1 MRKQNSSFETRFISE
16 EGSRLKNRDY
26 FGYVELDEFAC
37 YVIADGITDA
47 ADIEGARLAIETV
60 VLRFQEHPS
69 LSKHV
74 MRNLLKSANR
84 VLLKK
89 ESEKHLKASMTVVI
103 TDYRKMRYGY
113 VGNTRLRMYRGS
125 TVYKQTQDMSLAQ
138 ELLEEDKIAQ
148 DELMRHEERN
158 NLYAY
163 LGQKNFRPF
172 LSKKI
177 KLEETDIIA
186 LYTRGIWE
194 NIDEAELDDVFADA
208 GNEGQKTVDDMED
221 LLLSRQPEN
230 LDNYTL
236 AVIFVNK
243 VYQDPQRK
251 KRIRK
256 MMILTV
262 TVVIAVAAIGA
273 LLWFLHHKKVQRI
286 ENMNYHFTNTVEY
299 INTGNY
305 VRAKEECQLAQ
316 ELAVKLKDHNMRN
329 RLQEY
334 SFVIETVILADES
347 YSSKDYETANEYYL
361 SALDRTRYADHIGT
375 DYIEDKLDKIGQLL
389 SVEDYITLGDT
400 LLEQGDYEAA
410 EEKYLLA
417 KKTAVAVHDAEGKQS
432 AMDALEKLYAEMAE
446 AESQAKE
453 EAESQAQEQVAAAEI
468 EAAGDTACMEKDYV
482 GAKVYYTTAL
492 AKYESLGDTVGK
504 QAVQEKLEAVE
515 QKLKEQEEQ
524 KNMAVSYET
533 QGENCRKSGD
543 FWGAKS
549 QYVSAK
555 SIYQQLQSDEDV
567 NRIEGIL
574 NDIDIQIGQ
583 TAG

>member
-172 LSKKI
+172 LSKQI

-208 GNEGQKTVDDMED
+208 GNEGQKTVDDIED

-243 VYQDPQRK
+243 VYQDPQRR

-256 MMILTV
+256 IIILTV
-262 TVVIAVAAIGA
+262 IAVIAVAAIGA
-273 LLWFLHHKKVQRI
+273 FLWFLHHKKVQRI

-316 ELAVKLKDHNMRN
+316 ELAEKLKDHNMRN

-347 YSSKDYETANEYYL
+347 YSSKDYEAANEYYL
-361 SALDRTRYADHIGT
+361 SALDRTRYADHVGT
-375 DYIEDKLDKIGQLL
+375 DYIEDRLDKIGELL
-389 SVEDYITLGDT
+389 SVEDYIALGDT
-400 LLEQGDYEAA
+400 LMEQQDYEAA

-417 KKTAVAVHDAEGKQS
+417 KKTATAVHDAEGKQS

>member
-74 MRNLLKSANR
+74 TRNLLKSANR

-138 ELLEEDKIAQ
+138 ELLKEDKIAQ

-172 LSKKI
+172 LSKQI

-208 GNEGQKTVDDMED
+208 GNEGQKTVDDIED

-243 VYQDPQRK
+243 VYQDPQRR

-361 SALDRTRYADHIGT
+361 SALDRTRYADHVGT

-417 KKTAVAVHDAEGKQS
+417 KKTAVTVHDAEGKQS

-524 KNMAVSYET
+524 KNMAASYET

>member
-1 MRKQNSSFETRFISE
+1 M
-16 EGSRLKNRDY
+16 
-26 FGYVELDEFAC
+26 
-37 YVIADGITDA
+37 
-47 ADIEGARLAIETV
+47 
-60 VLRFQEHPS
+60 
-69 LSKHV
+69 SKHV

-172 LSKKI
+172 LSKQI

-194 NIDEAELDDVFADA
+194 NIDEAELDDAFADA
-208 GNEGQKTVDDMED
+208 GNEGQKTVDDIED

-243 VYQDPQRK
+243 VYQNPQRR

-256 MMILTV
+256 IIILTV
-262 TVVIAVAAIGA
+262 IAVIAVAAIGA
-273 LLWFLHHKKVQRI
+273 FLWFLHHKKVQRI

-316 ELAVKLKDHNMRN
+316 ELAEKLKDHNMRN

-361 SALDRTRYADHIGT
+361 SALDRTRYADHVGT
-375 DYIEDKLDKIGQLL
+375 DYIEDRLDKIGELL
-389 SVEDYITLGDT
+389 SVEDYIALGDT
-400 LLEQGDYEAA
+400 LMEQQDYEAA

-417 KKTAVAVHDAEGKQS
+417 KKTATAVHDAEGKQN
-432 AMDALEKLYAEMAE
+432 AMDALESLYAEMAE

-453 EAESQAQEQVAAAEI
+453 QVAAAET

-482 GAKVYYTTAL
+482 GARVYYTTAL
-492 AKYESLGDTVGK
+492 AKYESLGDMVGK
-504 QAVQEKLEAVE
+504 QAVQGKLEAVE
-515 QKLKEQEEQ
+515 QKLQQQEEQ
-524 KNMAVSYET
+524 KNMAASYET

-567 NRIEGIL
+567 SRIEGIL

>member
-47 ADIEGARLAIETV
+47 ADIEGARLAIETI

-69 LSKHV
+69 LSMHV

-172 LSKKI
+172 LSKQI

-208 GNEGQKTVDDMED
+208 GNEGQKTVDDIED

-243 VYQDPQRK
+243 VYQDPQRR

-256 MMILTV
+256 IIILTV
-262 TVVIAVAAIGA
+262 IAVIAVAAIGVF
-273 LLWFLHHKKVQRI
+273 LWFLHHKKVQRI

-316 ELAVKLKDHNMRN
+316 ELAEKLKDHNMRN

-347 YSSKDYETANEYYL
+347 YSSKDYEAANEYYL
-361 SALDRTRYADHIGT
+361 SALDRTRYADHVGT
-375 DYIEDKLDKIGQLL
+375 DYIEDRLDKIGELL
-389 SVEDYITLGDT
+389 SVEDYIALGDT
-400 LLEQGDYEAA
+400 LMEQQDYEAA

-417 KKTAVAVHDAEGKQS
+417 KKTATAVHDAEGKQN
-432 AMDALEKLYAEMAE
+432 AMDALESLYAEKAE
-446 AESQAKE
+446 AESQAKV
-453 EAESQAQEQVAAAEI
+453 EAESQAKEQVAAAET

-492 AKYESLGDTVGK
+492 AKYESLGDMVGK
-504 QAVQEKLEAVE
+504 QAVQGKLEAVE
-515 QKLKEQEEQ
+515 QKLQQQEEQ
-524 KNMAVSYET
+524 KNMAASYET

-567 NRIEGIL
+567 SRIEGIL

>member
-47 ADIEGARLAIETV
+47 ADIEGARLAIETI

-69 LSKHV
+69 LSMHV

-172 LSKKI
+172 LSKQI

-208 GNEGQKTVDDMED
+208 GNEGQKTVDDIED

-243 VYQDPQRK
+243 VYQDPQRR

-256 MMILTV
+256 IIILTV
-262 TVVIAVAAIGA
+262 IAVIAVAAIGVF
-273 LLWFLHHKKVQRI
+273 LWFLHHKKVQRI

-316 ELAVKLKDHNMRN
+316 ELAEKLKDHNMRN

-347 YSSKDYETANEYYL
+347 YSSKDYEAANEYYL
-361 SALDRTRYADHIGT
+361 SALDRTRYADHVGT
-375 DYIEDKLDKIGQLL
+375 DYIEDRLDKIGELL
-389 SVEDYITLGDT
+389 SVEDYIALGDT
-400 LLEQGDYEAA
+400 LMEQQDYEAA

-417 KKTAVAVHDAEGKQS
+417 KKTATAVHDAEGKQN
-432 AMDALEKLYAEMAE
+432 AMDALESLYAEKAE
-446 AESQAKE
+446 AESQAKV
-453 EAESQAQEQVAAAEI
+453 EAESQAKEQVAAAET

-492 AKYESLGDTVGK
+492 AKYESLGDMVGK
-504 QAVQEKLEAVE
+504 QAVQGKLEAVE
-515 QKLKEQEEQ
+515 QKLQQQEEQ
-524 KNMAVSYET
+524 KNMAASYET

-567 NRIEGIL
+567 SRIEAIL

>member
-172 LSKKI
+172 LSKQI

-194 NIDEAELDDVFADA
+194 NIDEAELDDAFADA
-208 GNEGQKTVDDMED
+208 GNEGQKTVDDIED

-243 VYQDPQRK
+243 VYQDPQRR
-251 KRIRK
+251 KRISK
-256 MMILTV
+256 IIILTV
-262 TVVIAVAAIGA
+262 IAVIAVAAIGVF
-273 LLWFLHHKKVQRI
+273 LWFLHHKKVQRI

-316 ELAVKLKDHNMRN
+316 ELAEKLKDHNMRN

-347 YSSKDYETANEYYL
+347 YSSKDYEAANEYYL
-361 SALDRTRYADHIGT
+361 SALDRTRYADHVGT
-375 DYIEDKLDKIGQLL
+375 DYIEDRLDKIGELL
-389 SVEDYITLGDT
+389 SVEDYIALGDT
-400 LLEQGDYEAA
+400 LMEQQDYEAA

-417 KKTAVAVHDAEGKQS
+417 KKTATAVHDAEGKQN
-432 AMDALEKLYAEMAE
+432 AMDALESLYAEMAE
-446 AESQAKE
+446 AESQAKA
-453 EAESQAQEQVAAAEI
+453 EAESQAKEQVAAAET

-492 AKYESLGDTVGK
+492 AKYESLGDMVGK
-504 QAVQEKLEAVE
+504 QAVQGKLEAVE
-515 QKLKEQEEQ
+515 QKLQQQEEQ
-524 KNMAVSYET
+524 KNMAASYET

-567 NRIEGIL
+567 SRIEGIL

>member
-138 ELLEEDKIAQ
+138 ELLKEDKIAQ

-172 LSKKI
+172 LSKQI

-208 GNEGQKTVDDMED
+208 GNEGQKTVDDIED

-243 VYQDPQRK
+243 VYQDPQRR

-361 SALDRTRYADHIGT
+361 SALDRTRYADHVGT

-417 KKTAVAVHDAEGKQS
+417 KKTAVTVHDAEGKQS

-524 KNMAVSYET
+524 KNMAASYET

>member
-172 LSKKI
+172 LSKQI

-194 NIDEAELDDVFADA
+194 NIDEAELDDAFADA
-208 GNEGQKTVDDMED
+208 GNEGQKTVDDIED

-243 VYQDPQRK
+243 VYQDPQRR

-256 MMILTV
+256 IIILTV
-262 TVVIAVAAIGA
+262 IAVIAVAAIGVF
-273 LLWFLHHKKVQRI
+273 LWFLHHKKVQRI

-316 ELAVKLKDHNMRN
+316 ELAEKLKDHNMRN

-347 YSSKDYETANEYYL
+347 YSSKDYEAANEYYL
-361 SALDRTRYADHIGT
+361 SALDRTRYADHVGT
-375 DYIEDKLDKIGQLL
+375 DYIEDRLDKIGELL
-389 SVEDYITLGDT
+389 SVEDYIALGDT
-400 LLEQGDYEAA
+400 LMEQQDYEAA

-417 KKTAVAVHDAEGKQS
+417 KKTATAVHDAEGKQN
-432 AMDALEKLYAEMAE
+432 AMDALESLYAEMAE
-446 AESQAKE
+446 AESQAKA
-453 EAESQAQEQVAAAEI
+453 EAESQAKEQVAAAET

-492 AKYESLGDTVGK
+492 AKYESLGDMVGK
-504 QAVQEKLEAVE
+504 QAVQGKLEAVE
-515 QKLKEQEEQ
+515 QKLQQQEEQ
-524 KNMAVSYET
+524 KNMAASYET

-567 NRIEGIL
+567 SRIEGIL

>member
-74 MRNLLKSANR
+74 MRKLLKSANR

-103 TDYRKMRYGY
+103 TDYRKMRYWY

-172 LSKKI
+172 LSKQI

-208 GNEGQKTVDDMED
+208 GNEGQKTVDDIED

-243 VYQDPQRK
+243 VYQDPQRR

-256 MMILTV
+256 IIILTV
-262 TVVIAVAAIGA
+262 IAVIAVAAIGA
-273 LLWFLHHKKVQRI
+273 FLWFLHHKKVQRI

-316 ELAVKLKDHNMRN
+316 ELAEKLKDHNMRN

-347 YSSKDYETANEYYL
+347 YSSKDYEAANEYYL
-361 SALDRTRYADHIGT
+361 SALDRTRYADHVGT
-375 DYIEDKLDKIGQLL
+375 DYIEDRLDKIGELL
-389 SVEDYITLGDT
+389 SVEDYIALGDT
-400 LLEQGDYEAA
+400 LMEQQDYEAA

-417 KKTAVAVHDAEGKQS
+417 KKTATAVHDAEGKQN
-432 AMDALEKLYAEMAE
+432 AMDALESLYAEMAE
-446 AESQAKE
+446 AESQAKA
-453 EAESQAQEQVAAAEI
+453 EAESQAKEQVAAAET

-492 AKYESLGDTVGK
+492 AKYESLGDMVGK
-504 QAVQEKLEAVE
+504 QAVQGKLEAVE
-515 QKLKEQEEQ
+515 QKLQQQEEQ
-524 KNMAVSYET
+524 KNMAASYET

-567 NRIEGIL
+567 SRIEGIL

>member
-172 LSKKI
+172 LSKQI

-194 NIDEAELDDVFADA
+194 NIDEAELDDAFADA
-208 GNEGQKTVDDMED
+208 GNEGQKTVDDIED

-243 VYQDPQRK
+243 VYQDPQRR

-256 MMILTV
+256 IIILTV
-262 TVVIAVAAIGA
+262 IAVIAVAAIGGF
-273 LLWFLHHKKVQRI
+273 LWFLHHKKVQRI

-316 ELAVKLKDHNMRN
+316 ELAEKLKDHNMRN

-347 YSSKDYETANEYYL
+347 YSSKDYEAANEYYL
-361 SALDRTRYADHIGT
+361 SALDRTRYADHVGT
-375 DYIEDKLDKIGQLL
+375 DYIEDRLDKIGELL
-389 SVEDYITLGDT
+389 SVEDYIALGDT
-400 LLEQGDYEAA
+400 LMEQQDYEAA

-417 KKTAVAVHDAEGKQS
+417 KKTATAVHDAEGKQN
-432 AMDALEKLYAEMAE
+432 AMDALESLYAEMAE
-446 AESQAKE
+446 AESQAKA
-453 EAESQAQEQVAAAEI
+453 EAESQAKEQVAAAET

-492 AKYESLGDTVGK
+492 AKYESLGDMVGK
-504 QAVQEKLEAVE
+504 QAVQGKLEAVE
-515 QKLKEQEEQ
+515 QKLQQQEEQ
-524 KNMAVSYET
+524 KNMAASYET

-567 NRIEGIL
+567 SRIEGIL

>member
-172 LSKKI
+172 LSKQI

-194 NIDEAELDDVFADA
+194 NIDEAELDDAFADA
-208 GNEGQKTVDDMED
+208 GNEGQKTVDDIED

-243 VYQDPQRK
+243 VYQDPQRR

-256 MMILTV
+256 IIILTV
-262 TVVIAVAAIGA
+262 IAVIAVAAIGGF
-273 LLWFLHHKKVQRI
+273 LWFLHHKKVQRI

-316 ELAVKLKDHNMRN
+316 ELAEKLKDHNMRN

-347 YSSKDYETANEYYL
+347 YSSKDYEAANEYYL
-361 SALDRTRYADHIGT
+361 SALDRTRYADHVGT
-375 DYIEDKLDKIGQLL
+375 DYIEDRLDKIGELL
-389 SVEDYITLGDT
+389 SVEDYIALGDT
-400 LLEQGDYEAA
+400 LMEQQDYEAA

-417 KKTAVAVHDAEGKQS
+417 KKTATAVHDAEGKQN
-432 AMDALEKLYAEMAE
+432 AMDALESLYAEMAE

-453 EAESQAQEQVAAAEI
+453 QVAAAET

-492 AKYESLGDTVGK
+492 AKYESLGDMVGK
-504 QAVQEKLEAVE
+504 QAVQGKLEAVE
-515 QKLKEQEEQ
+515 QKLQQQEEQ
-524 KNMAVSYET
+524 KNMAASYET

-567 NRIEGIL
+567 SRIEGIL

>member
-138 ELLEEDKIAQ
+138 ELLKEDKIAQ

-172 LSKKI
+172 LSKQI

-208 GNEGQKTVDDMED
+208 GNEGQKTVDDIED

-243 VYQDPQRK
+243 VYQDPQRR

-262 TVVIAVAAIGA
+262 TVVIAVAVIGA

-361 SALDRTRYADHIGT
+361 SALDRTRYADHVGT

-417 KKTAVAVHDAEGKQS
+417 KKTAVTVHDAEGKQS

-524 KNMAVSYET
+524 KNMAASYET